1 MLDEH
6 FDFVMGNVGPEMRYR
21 GPENKFN
28 ASLALQRG
36 NPDLALIS
44 RLQIPSMEV
53 MKGQGSAWVLLYQ
66 DELAQVWGRASR
78 YGDPARSDFI
88 PPARRQIGEAK
99 QGGFA
104 AWPAIPGRHQPDA
117 PTKENIL
124 ASHVLP

>member
-1 MLDEH
+1 
-6 FDFVMGNVGPEMRYR
+6 V
-21 GPENKFN
+21 
-28 ASLALQRG
+28 
-36 NPDLALIS
+36 
-44 RLQIPSMEV
+44 EV

-78 YGDPARSDFI
+78 YGDPASPDFI
-88 PPARRQIGEAK
+88 PPAGRQIDDAK

-104 AWPAIPGRHQPDA
+104 AWPAIPGRHPPDA